1 MHEDKPDTTP
11 LTHDAADRSAGGG
24 KLSADMRGA
33 LEKLFAATT
42 ELLRLEPDNLR
53 WKKEVATLSNLL
65 GKPDPQRTEEQ
76 RKKHDPQKAE
86 QSRRLLEQYRA
97 LPLSERQAL
106 AEKVLGKETDEQ
118 RKKDELWKQFK
129 AQFRQEMREKYEK
142 PSPEAIRQVRKIRV
156 LKMAIDLMKSRET
169 ESDKK
174 DDE

>member
-106 AEKVLGKETDEQ
+106 AEKLLGQETDEQ

-129 AQFRQEMREKYEK
+129 AQFRQEVREKYGK

-156 LKMAIDLMKSRET
+156 LQQAIKLMKSRET